1 MLPVLFSIGPYEFY
15 TYGLTLAIAFI
26 VGILIVTRE
35 ASREGLDEDAVF
47 NLSLLAIISA
57 LIGARLGFVVQNLKH
72 YLANPKEILMV
83 GEGGLTLYGG
93 LFLAILVSWLYARRK
108 ALPFWKIANLTAP
121 VIALGSAIARVGCF
135 LNGCCY
141 GREALPPWGVSFDG
155 GLPVYPVQLWESG
168 LCLLLF
174 FGLWKYRKKARDG
187 QLFLM
192 YLAGYSLIRFVI
204 EFWRWGEPIFL
215 SLTLAQWVSLGIL
228 AVAAVFLRKKINHD
242 ISQSA

>member
-1 MLPVLFSIGPYEFY
+1 MREKA
-15 TYGLTLAIAFI
+15 GLRCAA
-26 VGILIVTRE
+26 
-35 ASREGLDEDAVF
+35 AV
-47 NLSLLAIISA
+47 
-57 LIGARLGFVVQNLKH
+57 
-72 YLANPKEILMV
+72 
-83 GEGGLTLYGG
+83 
-93 LFLAILVSWLYARRK
+93 LAILVSWLYAGES
-108 ALPFWKIANLTAP
+108 PSFWKIANLTAP
-121 VIALGSAIARVGCF
+121 VPWQRHARLAASNRCCGGFAPMGSIFR
-135 LNGCCY
+135 
-141 GREALPPWGVSFDG
+141 W
-155 GLPVYPVQLWESG
+155 GLPVYPVSQESG